1 MSVRG
6 GTVGASAMG
15 LLEVLFPPRCAG
27 CGRGPWPFCG
37 RCRAGLSPLS
47 PPWCRRCGLPLGT
60 EVERCP
66 RCPPPPIVRA
76 RAAFAY
82 EGPARAAV
90 HRLKFSGHRRVGE
103 ALAPAMAAVAE
114 PTPDVIAWVPL
125 SRRRRAARGYDQAE
139 VLARSVGRALGVP
152 VVGLL
157 VRVEETAPQ
166 ARRPVVERRGAMRG
180 AFRAVRDPPAS
191 VLLVDDVLTTG
202 ATAAA
207 CAHALVE
214 AGAREVGVL
223 TAARALPGPLPARLY
238 SGRGFPSGS
247 VVARGKAPR

>member
-1 MSVRG
+1 
-6 GTVGASAMG
+6 MG

-27 CGRGPWPFCG
+27 CGRGPWPFCRG
-37 RCRAGLSPLS
+37 CRAGLVALA
-47 PPWCRRCGLPLGT
+47 PPWCRRCGFPLDAEAEG
-60 EVERCP
+60 CP
-66 RCPPPPIVRA
+66 RCPPPPIARA

-82 EGPARAAV
+82 EGPARAAI

-103 ALAPAMAAVAE
+103 ALARAMAAVAAVAGPE
-114 PTPDVIAWVPL
+114 PDVVAWVPL

-139 VLARSVGRALGVP
+139 LLARSVGRALGVP
-152 VVGLL
+152 TGGLL
-157 VRVEETAPQ
+157 ARVEETAPQ
-166 ARRPVVERRGAMRG
+166 ARRPVLERRGAMRG

-207 CAHALVE
+207 CARALVE
-214 AGAREVGVL
+214 AGAREVAVL
-223 TAARALPGPLPARLY
+223 TAARALPGPLPPRLY

-247 VVARGKAPR
+247 VVARGTAPR